1 MRWKRYCATIVTVVM
16 RFLNRSF
23 SQHSLPSRWPSL
35 SARQMQVQGFTR
47 CHLLASPLEHQALIC
62 SQSVRCI
69 KRHLPSIMVPPHMND
84 SHTVAESTTSSSR
97 PILDRQSISTT
108 AATME
113 DNGKA
118 PVQPV
123 NGTNGARHPGEPIVK
138 VQPPRREDL
147 QPSYARVI
155 EPDDADADNHGW
167 YGGMVS

>member
-1 MRWKRYCATIVTVVM
+1 MV
-16 RFLNRSF
+16 L
-23 SQHSLPSRWPSL
+23 SL
-35 SARQMQVQGFTR
+35 
-47 CHLLASPLEHQALIC
+47 
-62 SQSVRCI
+62 
-69 KRHLPSIMVPPHMND
+69 MNN
-84 SHTVAESTTSSSR
+84 SHPIAESTTSSLR

-108 AATME
+108 TATME

-118 PVQPV
+118 PMPV
-123 NGTNGARHPGEPIVK
+123 NGTHSTGVARHPDEPIVK

>member
-1 MRWKRYCATIVTVVM
+1 MV
-16 RFLNRSF
+16 
-23 SQHSLPSRWPSL
+23 PSR
-35 SARQMQVQGFTR
+35 MY
-47 CHLLASPLEHQALIC
+47 
-62 SQSVRCI
+62 
-69 KRHLPSIMVPPHMND
+69 D

-108 AATME
+108 SATME

-118 PVQPV
+118 PMQPV
-123 NGTNGARHPGEPIVK
+123 NGTNGAPARRADEPIVK